1 MDLNLMKTIR
11 GETLRLTKV
20 GALPNTNNLRK
31 KEANN

>member
-20 GALPNTNNLRK
+20 EALPQTPRFI
-31 KEANN
+31 A

>member
-20 GALPNTNNLRK
+20 GALPQTPIPTT
-31 KEANN
+31 